1 MTDVANPALDTP
13 LRLTVVNGDLSYAQF
28 PVIVGHFAGDAISGS
43 EARLDSTLGGILSQR
58 SALGSYP
65 AAVGSVA
72 YVAQPAD
79 RRPGGVVVGLGAVS
93 AFSADTIR
101 SALVAGLIELALG
114 EGQFARLRDTI
125 GRLDGGAATAANGAA
140 MVLIGARTGRVS
152 MLDTLAAMLDAI
164 AEAQRRLTAQKLRRF
179 TAIQIFAHMED
190 TAHSVWHEIDAL
202 LAAPPHR
209 GAFVLDTEVAY
220 RDGAAR
226 RIVRAGDDPA
236 PTAVL
241 PDTARVAIA
250 SPAEAIALIDTI
262 REQIETGLGRSGN
275 RGKLLRALDTL
286 RGRFDDN
293 DWLARP
299 GVAEALGRAFAAL
312 NETEAAIALF
322 EAALHHDAAPSLQ
335 LVEQLATLRLR
346 AAVAPRAD
354 GSFAPDA
361 AQRIGAIRADIEAL
375 CRIAGDTVERLTLI
389 GATYKREALL
399 QSGAKVDA
407 TLAVMRDCYRRAWQ
421 LARERGDANAYY
433 PGQLVVEAGL
443 LIDLRAGHPAS
454 AATKADLAQLAA
466 DLAQGEEQLD
476 DYWHAASRAGYLL
489 FGELAAG
496 TLSAAAHTAIVHCY
510 DKVMLRCGSNFEFE
524 TTLAD
529 MRYMRAQLGN
539 GHGAAAAAWIA
550 SIEEAIAR
558 LES

>member
-1 MTDVANPALDTP
+1 
-13 LRLTVVNGDLSYAQF
+13 
-28 PVIVGHFAGDAISGS
+28 
-43 EARLDSTLGGILSQR
+43 
-58 SALGSYP
+58 
-65 AAVGSVA
+65 
-72 YVAQPAD
+72 
-79 RRPGGVVVGLGAVS
+79 
-93 AFSADTIR
+93 
-101 SALVAGLIELALG
+101 
-114 EGQFARLRDTI
+114 
-125 GRLDGGAATAANGAA
+125 
-140 MVLIGARTGRVS
+140 MVLLGHTLDDQAETVLLGLARGSGLRS
-152 MLDTLAAMLDAI
+152 LAGMP
-164 AEAQRRLTAQKLRRF
+164 TARDGFVRPLLGLRR
-179 TAIQIFAHMED
+179 
-190 TAHSVWHEIDAL
+190 
-202 LAAPPHR
+202 
-209 GAFVLDTEVAY
+209 EVT
-220 RDGAAR
+220 R
-226 RIVRAGDDPA
+226 RSCLEQNVTWWDDPHNQQ
-236 PTAVL
+236 TRFSRVRVRQSVL
-241 PDTARVAIA
+241 PVLE
-250 SPAEAIALIDTI
+250 AE
-262 REQIETGLGRSGN
+262 LG
-275 RGKLLRALDTL
+275 
-286 RGRFDDN
+286 
-293 DWLARP
+293 P